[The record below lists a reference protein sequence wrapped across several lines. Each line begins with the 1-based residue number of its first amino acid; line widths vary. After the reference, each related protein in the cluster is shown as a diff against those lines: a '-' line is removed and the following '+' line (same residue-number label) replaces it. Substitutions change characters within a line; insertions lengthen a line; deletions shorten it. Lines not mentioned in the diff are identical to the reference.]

1 MAKDILPGVD
11 SRRQPLRVALFVVFV
26 CLIGRIG
33 YEFYC
38 DVQDGG
44 RRMDRWL
51 ALTGPITRPILR
63 LSMGASSHAIRE
75 FSRQA
80 LARQPYPHSLEWLL
94 SELKDNPLR
103 SCELAEEDWVRF
115 GLPSQEVQVRVLAAA
130 LQADC
135 SEGTYCRN
143 FLVKFTSRFEAD
155 SWVWTEILA
164 AAQREANSDLV
175 SLLPYR
181 VRLGSQPMG
190 SESFRSIVAT
200 INRGEETKSE
210 GLDLMEQ
217 ENLLFWLAEHHPDQ
231 LEETYYNGR
240 GRLKAVA
247 GVLLLQRGQVSSRP
261 WLRHISDQDLP
272 VLASYELDREL
283 LSELAGQLPDTRFAR
298 GCAEYHQIHGHDGA
312 GKELTEPSN
321 DSRMRR
327 QLLRNASKS
336 ELSWRQW
343 LHKYPGHPLADVAAY
358 RLMRSLEW
366 QGKRK
371 QAFQVVLWHLFAPDG
386 PAQKSFRTRFIW
398 MLDVGLSS
406 GELAEFQR
414 QNPDSPVCPLVRY
427 ALAVRAARQHRY
439 QRALNLTQGL
449 SLERSYYA
457 TLGGPWPAFSEDAAL
472 QSLDLCLKEQRS
484 RWQAMLGQD
493 RRTWA
498 RRWSDDDGWR
508 LGYLYLH
515 AGQRRVALEAADGYV
530 DSLALEPDGRPDAA
544 LLRRH
549 LQQANQRVVALE
561 LLARLAQ
568 DQEVLNWRI
577 RLLYQQKVEGCVYES
592 RAILPLP
599 GLPKAP
605 RDTWYASQVEY
616 LTRCLEQRYPGS
628 ELCDDALMQCYRLTG
643 DQNFL
648 REIRLFYPGSNSAR
662 MLPLVGSELEST
674 DFPTY

>member
-1 MAKDILPGVD
+1 MVL
-11 SRRQPLRVALFVVFV
+11 V

-44 RRMDRWL
+44 RRMDHWL
-51 ALTGPITRPILR
+51 SLTGPVTRPVLR
-63 LSMGASSHAIRE
+63 LSIGASSQVIRE

-80 LARQPYPHSLEWLL
+80 LAHQPYPHSLEWLL
-94 SELKDNPLR
+94 SELKANPLGG
-103 SCELAEEDWVRF
+103 CELTDEDWVRF
-115 GLPSQEVQVRVLAAA
+115 GLPSREVQARVLAAA

-135 SEGTYCRN
+135 SEGTYCRS
-143 FLVKFTSRFEAD
+143 FLTRFTSRFEAD
-155 SWVWTEILA
+155 SWVWAEILL
-164 AAQREANSDLV
+164 AAQREANSDLL

-190 SESFRSIVAT
+190 SEAFRSIVVR
-200 INRGEETKSE
+200 IERGEELELE
-210 GLDLMEQ
+210 GLDSMEQ
-217 ENLLFWLAEHHPDQ
+217 ENLLFWLAEHQPGS
-231 LEETYYNGR
+231 LEATYYNGR

-247 GVLLLQRGQVSSRP
+247 GVLLLQRGQLSSRP
-261 WLRHISDQDLP
+261 WLRHISDQELP

-298 GCAEYHQIHGHDGA
+298 GCAEYHRIHGHDSGE
-312 GKELTEPSN
+312 GPTEPSK

-327 QLLRNASKS
+327 QMLRNAGKR

-343 LHKYPGHPLADVAAY
+343 LQKYPGHPLAEDAAY

-371 QAFQVVLWHLFAPDG
+371 QAFQVLLGHLSAPEG
-386 PAQKSFRTRFIW
+386 PAQKSFRARFVW

-414 QNPDSPVCPLVRY
+414 QNPDSSVFPLVRY

-449 SLERSYYA
+449 SLERSYHA
-457 TLGGPWPAFSEDAAL
+457 TLGGPWPVFSHDAAL

-515 AGQRRVALEAADGYV
+515 AGQRRVAMEAADGFV

-549 LQQANQRVVALE
+549 HQEANQRAVALE

-568 DQEVLNWRI
+568 DQKVLYWRI
-577 RLLYQQKVEGCVYES
+577 GLLYQQKVEGCAYES
-592 RAILPLP
+592 RAIIPLP

-616 LTRCLEQRYPGS
+616 LTRCLEQRYPGG

-648 REIRLFYPGSNSAR
+648 REIRLFYPGSNQAR
-662 MLPLVGSELEST
+662 MLPLVGSELERT